1 MVIRILAL
9 LLGCCVPLSG
19 SLASAGIGETS
30 LQDWDICT
38 FKDPKG
44 SQPPEVNYISLGS
57 SRDEL
62 IIADMVRRANH
73 AGYANTAVQ
82 TIKLSQENTWYIVS
96 VGPYADKGKLDEDER
111 VLHQLGFHPVP
122 SPY

>member
-1 MVIRILAL
+1 M
-9 LLGCCVPLSG
+9 PLSG

-30 LQDWDICT
+30 RQDWDICT

-82 TIKLSQENTWYIVS
+82 TIKLSQENTWYIVV
-96 VGPYADKGKLDEDER
+96 VGPYENKSRLNEDER

-122 SPY
+122 SRY